1 MSEFTEKTKKDLEKI
16 LMDKNKALQE
26 FRFNTSGSKNR
37 NVKEGRNIRRD
48 IARILTELNKKV

>member
-1 MSEFTEKTKKDLEKI
+1 MSEFAEKTKKDLEKI
-16 LMDKNKALQE
+16 LIDKNKALQE